1 MHGGDIYSNKIKLDF
16 SVSINPLGA
25 SGNVRR
31 AVAEALKA
39 DSSIIEQYP
48 DQKCRKL
55 AAALSD
61 KLKLPESQILFGNGA
76 SELIPALFRTLKVRR
91 GLLLAP
97 CFSGYERAF
106 KSLRECGISIEYG
119 FFTLSRRSKFQL
131 DEKQLEELDNC
142 LELKCPDI
150 FVVTNPNNPD
160 GSVKPLPQMEVLT
173 KLCRKHGTKLLI
185 DECFMA
191 LSDGYD
197 TCSFVPR
204 LADYPEVMV
213 LDAFTKS
220 YALPGLRLGYL
231 LCSDESVIE
240 KTRLQLAEWSVS
252 SVAQAAGVAAL
263 QDGGYLER
271 SRKLIQ
277 EERRFLCAGLK
288 KLGFEVFSSSS
299 CFVLFYSQKEKQ
311 LREKLINCGILIRDC
326 SDFPGLGTGFYR
338 IGIKS
343 HAENQALIEAVK
355 EVRASS

>member
-1 MHGGDIYSNKIKLDF
+1 MHGGDIYSNEIKLDF

-31 AVAEALKA
+31 AVAEALEA

-61 KLKLPESQILFGNGA
+61 KLKHPESQILFGNGA
-76 SELIPALFRTLKVRR
+76 SELIPALFRALKVRR

-106 KSLRECGISIEYG
+106 KSLRECGISIEYS
-119 FFTLSRRSKFQL
+119 FFTLSQRSKFQL
-131 DEKQLEELDNC
+131 DEKQLEELA
-142 LELKCPDI
+142 KCVEAQKPDI
-150 FVVTNPNNPD
+150 LVVTNPNNPD
-160 GSVKPLPQMEVLT
+160 GSMKPLHLMERLAAC
-173 KLCRKHGTKLLI
+173 CRGTGTKLLI

-263 QDGGYLER
+263 QDGGYIER

-277 EERRFLCAGLK
+277 EERRFLCAGLE
-288 KLGFEVFSSSS
+288 KLGFKVFGSSGN
-299 CFVLFYSQKEKQ
+299 FLLFYSEETRLK
-311 LREKLINCGILIRDC
+311 EKLIEKGILIRDC
-326 SDFPGLGTGFYR
+326 SDYEGLKKGFYR

-343 HAENQALIEAVK
+343 HAANQFLLESIAAV
-355 EVRASS
+355 V

>member
-61 KLKLPESQILFGNGA
+61 KLKLPESQILFGDGA
-76 SELIPALFRTLKVRR
+76 SELIPALFRALKVRR

-106 KSLRECGISIEYG
+106 KSLRGTDSSIEYS
-119 FFTLSRRSKFQL
+119 FFTLSQRSKFQL
-131 DEKQLEELDNC
+131 DEKQLEELA
-142 LELKCPDI
+142 KCVEAQKPDI
-150 FVVTNPNNPD
+150 LVVTNPNNPD
-160 GSVKPLPQMEVLT
+160 GSMKPLHLMERLAAC
-173 KLCRKHGTKLLI
+173 CRGTGTKLLI

-191 LSDGYD
+191 LSDNYD
-197 TCSFVPR
+197 TCTFLPR

-220 YALPGLRLGYL
+220 YAMPGLRLGYL

-240 KTRLQLAEWSVS
+240 KAALQIAEWSVS
-252 SVAQAAGVAAL
+252 SVAQIASFAAL

-299 CFVLFYSQKEKQ
+299 CFVLFYSQKEKC
-311 LREKLINCGILIRDC
+311 LREKLIKRGILIRDC
-326 SDFPGLGTGFYR
+326 SDFIGLGSGFYR
-338 IGIKS
+338 IGVKN
-343 HAENQALIEAVK
+343 HAENQLLIECIKAV
-355 EVRASS
+355 V